1 MIIKLKKEWKN
12 ILFNFVFAILSI
24 LIVIFFYK
32 RIFLASI
39 LLLIVAIIGLIKW
52 KSKIT
57 LAIFIFAGLFGTI
70 AEMIVITYGVWIY
83 SIKNIIN
90 VPLWL
95 FILWGNAGA
104 FMYQTAIEFKKIGI
118 KEK

>member
-1 MIIKLKKEWKN
+1 MTIKLKKEWKN
-12 ILFNFVFAILSI
+12 ILFNIVFAILNI

-32 RIFLASI
+32 KIFLVSV
-39 LLLIVAIIGLIKW
+39 LLLTVAIIGLIKW

-57 LAIFIFAGLFGTI
+57 LAIFIFAGLFGAI
-70 AEMIVITYGVWIY
+70 AEMVAISYGAWTY
-83 SIKNIIN
+83 SIKNVIN
-90 VPLWL
+90 IPLWL

-118 KEK
+118 KDK